1 MLIINDNLVFDS
13 EQGYIQNL
21 SSNVRYPIGIN
32 EIALLNFM
40 IEQIGE
46 TLTKDELM
54 YHVWKKRG
62 IVVEMSSLMH
72 CISSCRRALED
83 RSGEAI
89 KTVRGSGYR
98 FVGNVESYQSN
109 CEPIEVNMRLAE
121 VEPIGVNASEPTAN
135 KKLNRQG
142 RTILMAAGLFFC
154 SALTSYLIAEN
165 MRSPLSDISFEQKH
179 FSACWFAPDSSGI
192 KVRYQDVNLYDFGE
206 LTLLVDKGGRSLSF
220 RPKSGVLSCE

>member
-1 MLIINDNLVFDS
+1 MLIINENLVFDS

-32 EIALLNFM
+32 EITLLNFM
-40 IEQIGE
+40 IERIGE
-46 TLTKDELM
+46 TLTKDQLM

-62 IVVEMSSLMH
+62 IFVEMSSLMH

-83 RSGEAI
+83 RSAEVI
-89 KTVRGSGYR
+89 KTVRGSGYK
-98 FVGNVESYQSN
+98 FIGNVESYQSGI
-109 CEPIEVNMRLAE
+109 EPVEVNMSLTE
-121 VEPIGVNASEPTAN
+121 VEPIGVSVTEQTDAQKSNG
-135 KKLNRQG
+135 QG

-154 SALTSYLIAEN
+154 SALTSYLIAES
-165 MRSPLSDISFEQKH
+165 MHSPLSDISFEQKH
-179 FSACWFAPDSSGI
+179 FNACWFAPDSSGI